1 MVVLMISDGL
11 VVDGSMGL
19 SSFTL
24 TFLVV
29 VGGDLLDKPD
39 FVVDDGHDGQSDEV
53 HELKSEGHSYPIII
67 KLLIFTKQE
76 FIKNSCGG

>member
-29 VGGDLLDKPD
+29 MGGDLLDQPD

-53 HELKSEGHSYPIII
+53 HEL
-67 KLLIFTKQE
+67 
-76 FIKNSCGG
+76 